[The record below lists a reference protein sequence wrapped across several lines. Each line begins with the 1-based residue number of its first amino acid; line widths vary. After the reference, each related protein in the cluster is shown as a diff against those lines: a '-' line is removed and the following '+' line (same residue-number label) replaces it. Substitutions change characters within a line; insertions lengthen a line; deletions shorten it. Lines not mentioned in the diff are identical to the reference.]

1 MHFRKFISLLAV
13 FLVLTRP
20 LPAEPLEVKA
30 VGIVKEVPFSFSD

>member
-1 MHFRKFISLLAV
+1 MHFRKVFSLLAV

-30 VGIVKEVPFSFSD
+30 VGIVKEAPLSLSD